1 MARVSGDRPTPPA
14 LETQARGAGPAVR
27 EADLAPG
34 AAKDARTSGHL
45 GRGNGTRGSRRTQ
58 KGKTR
63 DCGGRPSTEG
73 KRESEDSS
81 RGAWGS

>member
-1 MARVSGDRPTPPA
+1 MARVSGDRSTPPA
-14 LETQARGAGPAVR
+14 LETQARGSEPAVR

-34 AAKDARTSGHL
+34 AAKDARTSGHR
-45 GRGNGTRGSRRTQ
+45 GRGNGTGGSRRTQ

-63 DCGGRPSTEG
+63 DCGGRPSTAG